1 MVIPSVNSKE
11 NNLIWSKVWKSS
23 VICTFVVLFLTA
35 CSFPSPTITETQSTL
50 TPLAT
55 NTIVVNTPTPFPPST
70 DTPIPPP
77 TSTPSF
83 TPSSTPTLTPTLI
96 PTATSEPSVRFAV
109 IGDYGLAGDA
119 EADVA
124 ALVLS
129 WAPDFII
136 TTGDNNYPNGSDE
149 TIDENVGQYFHSF
162 ISPYLG
168 AYGEGANTNRF
179 FPSLGNHDWLTDAAR
194 PYLDYFSLPGNERYY
209 DFIWGPVQFFSI
221 DSDPNEPDGVGSSS
235 IQADW
240 LREQLAASTSPWQI
254 VYTHYPPYSSGAHRS
269 TDWIQWPFKEWGAD
283 AVLSGHD
290 HMYER
295 LEVDDLAYFVNGLGG
310 GSRYLFTVPLP
321 SSMVRYRSNYG
332 AMLVEASVEKIVFQ
346 FINRKNELIDEYT
359 LWSAGR

>member
-149 TIDENVGQYFHSF
+149 TIDENIGQYYHSF
-162 ISPYLG
+162 IYPYLG
-168 AYGEGANTNRF
+168 TYGEGADTNRF

-310 GSRYLFTVPLP
+310 GSRYLFTMPLP

-359 LWSAGR
+359 LRSTGR